1 IGKLRVI
8 EPTAAELAAHRK
20 LQELLDQ
27 QSGGHCQWWVLEGRP
42 AAAAAARA
50 EPAAAETGGA

>member
-1 IGKLRVI
+1 VI
-8 EPTAAELAAHRK
+8 EPTAAEQAAHLK

-42 AAAAAARA
+42 AAAAAAPVA
-50 EPAAAETGGA
+50 PATAETGGA